1 MIFLLAEESILNYKF
16 TLLLAWYYGI
26 RTISR
31 GTSYI
36 IAALS
41 TPLSLL
47 FLVYIISDGSLV
59 KYALVGG
66 FIAIVASVALQSSG
80 DAAFFRLQL
89 RIQDLYVA
97 SGVSPSDYMIG
108 LTLSYLMFSLP
119 GMALYA
125 AFGVMYHLFTLYA
138 VLMLIVVLCLLV
150 IATSSISFIIS
161 SSVKHIRNI
170 WGIAGILSIL
180 MTILPPTYYPYHS
193 IPRIYLYLLSFTPVT
208 PAAVVTQYAFGLSP
222 AMPLEFGILV
232 LETIIYFALARYLT
246 RWREK

>member
-1 MIFLLAEESILNYKF
+1 VFTLNLKF

-26 RTISR
+26 RTIAR
-31 GTSYI
+31 GPSYI

-41 TPLSLL
+41 TPLALL
-47 FLVYIISDGSLV
+47 FLVYVLSGGALV

-97 SGVSPSDYMIG
+97 SSVSPSDYMIG

-119 GMALYA
+119 GIALYGIL
-125 AFGVMYHLFTLYA
+125 GVIYHLFSLSA
-138 VLMLIVVLCLLV
+138 ILMLILVLALLV
-150 IATSSISFIIS
+150 LATSSISFIIS
-161 SSVKHIRNI
+161 SSIKHIRNI
-170 WGIAGILSIL
+170 WGIAGILSVL
-180 MTILPPTYYPYHS
+180 MTILPPTYYPYES
-193 IPRIYLYLLSFTPVT
+193 IKRVFLYILSITPVT
-208 PAAVVTQYAFGLSP
+208 PAAVVAQYSFGLSP
-222 AMPLEFGILV
+222 ALPVELYV
-232 LETIIYFALARYLT
+232 LIGETIIFFAMARFLT

>member
-1 MIFLLAEESILNYKF
+1 MNPKF
-16 TLLLAWYYGI
+16 TFLLAWYYGI

-31 GTSYI
+31 GPSYI
-36 IAALS
+36 VAALS
-41 TPLSLL
+41 TPLALL
-47 FLVYIISDGSLV
+47 FLVYIISGGVLV

-97 SGVSPSDYMIG
+97 SGVTPSDYMMG

-119 GMALYA
+119 GIM
-125 AFGVMYHLFTLYA
+125 LYA
-138 VLMLIVVLCLLV
+138 VLGVVYGLFTPVSVIMLILVLTLLV
-150 IATSSISFIIS
+150 ISTSSISFIIS
-161 SSVKHIRNI
+161 SSIRHIRNI

-180 MTILPPTYYPYHS
+180 MTILPPTYYPYS
-193 IPRIYLYLLSFTPVT
+193 AIPKVFLYLLSFTPVT
-208 PAAVVTQYAFGLSP
+208 PAAVVVQYSFGLSP
-222 AMPLEFGILV
+222 PLYVEFYILV
-232 LETIIYFALARYLT
+232 FETAVFFALARYLT

>member
-1 MIFLLAEESILNYKF
+1 MNLRF
-16 TLLLAWYYGI
+16 TFLLAWYYGI

-31 GTSYI
+31 GPSYI
-36 IAALS
+36 VAALS
-41 TPLSLL
+41 TPLALL
-47 FLVYIISDGSLV
+47 FLVYIISGGALV

-97 SGVSPSDYMIG
+97 SGVTPSDYMMG

-119 GMALYA
+119 GI
-125 AFGVMYHLFTLYA
+125 FLYA
-138 VLMLIVVLCLLV
+138 VLGLLYNLFSVYAVIMLIVVLSLLV
-150 IATSSISFIIS
+150 VSTSSISFIIS
-161 SSVKHIRNI
+161 SSIKHIRNI

-180 MTILPPTYYPYHS
+180 MTILPPTYYPYS
-193 IPRIYLYLLSFTPVT
+193 AIPRIYLYILSFTPVT
-208 PAAVVTQYAFGLSP
+208 PAAVVAQYSFGLSP
-222 AMPLEFGILV
+222 ALPLELYILIA
-232 LETIIYFALARYLT
+232 ETIGFFALARYLT

>member
-1 MIFLLAEESILNYKF
+1 MNYKF
-16 TLLLAWYYGI
+16 TFLLAWYYGI

-31 GTSYI
+31 GPSYI

-41 TPLSLL
+41 TPLALL

-97 SGVSPSDYMIG
+97 SGVTPSDYMIG

-119 GMALYA
+119 GIVLY
-125 AFGVMYHLFTLYA
+125 GLLGLIYHLFTLFS
-138 VLMLIVVLCLLV
+138 VFMLVVVLCLLV
-150 IATSSISFIIS
+150 VATSSISFIIS
-161 SSVKHIRNI
+161 SSIRHIRNI

-180 MTILPPTYYPYHS
+180 MTILPPTYYPYNA
-193 IPRIYLYLLSFTPVT
+193 IPRGYLYLLSFTPVT
-208 PAAVVTQYAFGLSP
+208 PAAVVAQYSFGLSP
-222 AMPLEFGILV
+222 ALPIEFIILV
-232 LETIIYFALARYLT
+232 LETILYFALARYLT

>member
-1 MIFLLAEESILNYKF
+1 MNLKFTFLLS
-16 TLLLAWYYGI
+16 WYYGI

-31 GTSYI
+31 GPSYI

-41 TPLSLL
+41 TPLALL
-47 FLVYIISDGSLV
+47 FLVYIISGGALV

-97 SGVSPSDYMIG
+97 SDVTPSDYMMG

-119 GMALYA
+119 GIL
-125 AFGVMYHLFTLYA
+125 LYA
-138 VLMLIVVLCLLV
+138 VLGVVYGLFTLFSVFMLIVVLTLLV
-150 IATSSISFIIS
+150 ISTSSISFIIS
-161 SSVKHIRNI
+161 SSIRHIRNI

-180 MTILPPTYYPYHS
+180 MTILPPTYYPYHA
-193 IPRIYLYLLSFTPVT
+193 IPRIFLYILSLTPVT
-208 PAAVVTQYAFGLSP
+208 PAAVVAQYSFGLSP
-222 AMPLEFGILV
+222 PMHIEFLILII
-232 LETIIYFALARYLT
+232 ETVVFFGLARYLT

>member
-1 MIFLLAEESILNYKF
+1 MNYRF

-36 IAALS
+36 AAALS
-41 TPLSLL
+41 TPLALL

-119 GMALYA
+119 GIVLYA
-125 AFGVMYHLFTLYA
+125 ILGVLYHLFTVFS
-138 VLMLIVVLCLLV
+138 VLMLILVLCLLV
-150 IATSSISFIIS
+150 IGTSSISFIIS
-161 SSVKHIRNI
+161 SSIKHIRNI

-180 MTILPPTYYPYHS
+180 MTILPPTYYPYHA
-193 IPRIYLYLLSFTPVT
+193 IPRVYLYILSFTPVT
-208 PAAVVTQYAFGLSP
+208 PAAVVAQYSFGLSP
-222 AMPLEFGILV
+222 AMPLEFVILV
-232 LETIIYFALARYLT
+232 VETVVYFALARFLT

>member
-1 MIFLLAEESILNYKF
+1 MNLKFTFLLS
-16 TLLLAWYYGI
+16 WYYGI

-31 GTSYI
+31 GPSYI
-36 IAALS
+36 VAALS
-41 TPLSLL
+41 TPLALL
-47 FLVYIISDGSLV
+47 FLVYIISGGALV

-97 SGVSPSDYMIG
+97 SGVTPSDYMMG

-119 GMALYA
+119 GIL
-125 AFGVMYHLFTLYA
+125 LYA
-138 VLMLIVVLCLLV
+138 VLGIIYGLFTPFSVLMLVVVLSLLV
-150 IATSSISFIIS
+150 ISTSSISFIIS
-161 SSVKHIRNI
+161 SSIKHIRNI

-180 MTILPPTYYPYHS
+180 MTILPPTYYPYNA
-193 IPRIYLYLLSFTPVT
+193 IPRVFLYLLSLTPVT
-208 PAAVVTQYAFGLSP
+208 PAAVVAQFSFGLSP
-222 AMPLEFGILV
+222 PLYDEFYILL
-232 LETIIYFALARYLT
+232 LETIIFFGLARYLT

>member
-1 MIFLLAEESILNYKF
+1 MNYKF
-16 TLLLAWYYGI
+16 TFLLSWYYGI

-31 GTSYI
+31 GPSYI
-36 IAALS
+36 VAALS
-41 TPLSLL
+41 TPLALL

-59 KYALVGG
+59 KFALAGG

-119 GMALYA
+119 GIVLYA
-125 AFGVMYHLFTLYA
+125 ILGVLYHLFTVYA
-138 VLMLIVVLCLLV
+138 VLMLVLVLFLLV

-161 SSVKHIRNI
+161 SSIRHIRNI

-180 MTILPPTYYPYHS
+180 MTILPPTYYPYNA
-193 IPRIYLYLLSFTPVT
+193 IPRVYLYILSFTPVT
-208 PAAVVTQYAFGLSP
+208 PAAVVVQYSFGLSP
-222 AMPLEFGILV
+222 PLPLEFVILV
-232 LETIIYFALARYLT
+232 LETIIFFALARFLT